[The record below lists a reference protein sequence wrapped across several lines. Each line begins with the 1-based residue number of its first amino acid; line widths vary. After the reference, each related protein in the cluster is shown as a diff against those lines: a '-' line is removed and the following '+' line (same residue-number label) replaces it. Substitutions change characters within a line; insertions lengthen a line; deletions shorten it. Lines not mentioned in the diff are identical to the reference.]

1 MSLIPSASQAIQ
13 SMLELQR
20 LSQQNIALGIDAA
33 NQGAVAR
40 DHSVTQS
47 IAIQE
52 KSMQIMTE
60 LKQSALKA
68 SHIGSTIDIY
78 A

>member
-1 MSLIPSASQAIQ
+1 M
-13 SMLELQR
+13 
-20 LSQQNIALGIDAA
+20 DAA